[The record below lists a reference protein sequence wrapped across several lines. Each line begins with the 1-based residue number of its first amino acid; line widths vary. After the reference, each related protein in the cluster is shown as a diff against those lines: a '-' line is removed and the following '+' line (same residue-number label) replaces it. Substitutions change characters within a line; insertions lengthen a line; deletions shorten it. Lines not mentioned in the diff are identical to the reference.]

1 MNELYK
7 TFALKRLNLAK
18 ETMRD
23 ADLLFVNGSYRGAA
37 NRIYYA
43 VFHCMR
49 AVLALEDVDFKKHSA
64 VISYFRHN
72 YIANGKLPIEFSDLI
87 GITFDLRSDCD
98 YDDNA
103 NPEKDD
109 IADLLSRLGKVV
121 EITEKYLK
129 ENM

>member
-23 ADLLFVNGSYRGAA
+23 ADLLFANGSYRGAA

>member
-1 MNELYK
+1 MDEQLK
-7 TFALKRLNLAK
+7 AFALKRLELAK

-37 NRIYYA
+37 NRIYYV

-49 AVLALEDVDFKKHSA
+49 AILALENVDFKKHSA

-72 YIANGKLPIEFSDLI
+72 YIANGRIPMEFSDLI
-87 GITFDLRSDCD
+87 GITFDLRGDCD

-103 NPEKDD
+103 NPEKEV
-109 IADLLSRLGKVV
+109 IAELLNKLGRVV
-121 EITEKYLK
+121 EITEQFLK

>member
-23 ADLLFVNGSYRGAA
+23 ADLLFANGSYRGAA

-49 AVLALEDVDFKKHSA
+49 AVLALEEVDFKKHSA

>member
-23 ADLLFVNGSYRGAA
+23 ADLLFANGSYRGAA

-49 AVLALEDVDFKKHSA
+49 AVLALEEVDFKKHSA

-109 IADLLSRLGKVV
+109 IADLLSRLGKVM